1 MKKVFVKTN
10 NVKRFI
16 TMMNNLQNRAEGVPG
31 MGLVYGE
38 PGLGKTYAITWW
50 AAQNDAILIRSA
62 NLMSARWLLGEIP
75 YNKFSDI
82 FNQVV
87 AQLIKTPRTIIVDET
102 DYLTIDSRAVETL
115 RDIHD
120 KTNVPIV
127 LVGMG
132 TANKRLQRHKHLYDR
147 LLEII
152 KFEPFS
158 KQDITSIIDQLSE
171 VQFTDCAKKL
181 LYTRINRFRQL
192 VKTISKA
199 EQVAKSNGIKEIDD
213 ITLKEVLK
221 NDDADA
227 EEIELTNENS

>member
-1 MKKVFVKTN
+1 MISMF
-10 NVKRFI
+10 
-16 TMMNNLQNRAEGVPG
+16 NRLRDRDDGVPG
-31 MGLVYGE
+31 MGLIYGE

-62 NLMSARWLLGEIP
+62 NLMSARWLLEEIVEELGEIP

-87 AQLIKTPRTIIVDET
+87 AQLIKTPKTIIVDET

-152 KFEPFS
+152 KFEPFC
-158 KQDITSIIDQLSE
+158 KQDIATIIDQLSE
-171 VQFTDCAKKL
+171 VRFTDCAKKFI
-181 LYTRINRFRQL
+181 YTRTNRFRQI

-199 EQVAKSNGIKEIDD
+199 EQLAKANRIKEIDE
-213 ITLKEVLK
+213 ITLKEV
-221 NDDADA
+221 
-227 EEIELTNENS
+227 

>member
-1 MKKVFVKTN
+1 M
-10 NVKRFI
+10 
-16 TMMNNLQNRAEGVPG
+16 
-31 MGLVYGE
+31 
-38 PGLGKTYAITWW
+38 
-50 AAQNDAILIRSA
+50 
-62 NLMSARWLLGEIP
+62 
-75 YNKFSDI
+75 
-82 FNQVV
+82 
-87 AQLIKTPRTIIVDET
+87 
-102 DYLTIDSRAVETL
+102 
-115 RDIHD
+115 HD
-120 KTNVPIV
+120 KTNVPMF

-171 VQFTDCAKKL
+171 VPFTDCAKKL
-181 LYTRINRFRQL
+181 LYTRTNRFRQL

-199 EQVAKSNGIKEIDD
+199 EQVAKSNGIKEIDE

>member
-1 MKKVFVKTN
+1 M
-10 NVKRFI
+10 
-16 TMMNNLQNRAEGVPG
+16 E
-31 MGLVYGE
+31 
-38 PGLGKTYAITWW
+38 
-50 AAQNDAILIRSA
+50 ILIKKDEIQSKEKIKKERKTDEEVLQIIK
-62 NLMSARWLLGEIP
+62 NLRL
-75 YNKFSDI
+75 
-82 FNQVV
+82 
-87 AQLIKTPRTIIVDET
+87 TPKPIIVDEI
-102 DYLTIDSRAVETL
+102 DYLMFDSKSIETL

-158 KQDITSIIDQLSE
+158 KQDISSIIDQLSE
-171 VQFTDCAKKL
+171 IPFTDCAKKL
-181 LYTRINRFRQL
+181 LYTRTNRFRQL

-199 EQVAKSNGIKEIDD
+199 EQVAKSNGIKEIDE

>member
-1 MKKVFVKTN
+1 MMEPDLFGIIRKKMELKEI
-10 NVKRFI
+10 NV
-16 TMMNNLQNRAEGVPG
+16 
-31 MGLVYGE
+31 
-38 PGLGKTYAITWW
+38 
-50 AAQNDAILIRSA
+50 NDYSPLTLAYIGDGIY
-62 NLMSARWLLGEIP
+62 EI
-75 YNKFSDI
+75 
-82 FNQVV
+82 VV
-87 AQLIKTPRTIIVDET
+87 RTIIVDET

-158 KQDITSIIDQLSE
+158 KQDISSIIDQLSE
-171 VQFTDCAKKL
+171 IPFTDCAKKL
-181 LYTRINRFRQL
+181 LYTRTNRFRQL

-199 EQVAKSNGIKEIDD
+199 EQVAKSNGIKEIDE

-221 NDDADA
+221 NDDTDA